1 MKTHTMHAVMIA
13 LLGLAVV
20 TPQPVR
26 AHCQVPCGIYDDDA
40 RFTLL
45 LEHITTIEKSMKR
58 IKDLESQDHA
68 HANQLVRWVSNKD
81 SHADAF
87 TEIVTYYFM
96 AQRVKP
102 APVTDKKAHAGY
114 VAKVEVLHK
123 LVVYSM
129 KCKQTTDLEHV
140 ATLRALVSEFKALYT
155 K

>member
-102 APVTDKKAHAGY
+102 APVNPATR
-114 VAKVEVLHK
+114 
-123 LVVYSM
+123 LVCLGNRFHNCDPKFWERPRW
-129 KCKQTTDLEHV
+129 KCCT
-140 ATLRALVSEFKALYT
+140 SWWYT
-155 K
+155 A